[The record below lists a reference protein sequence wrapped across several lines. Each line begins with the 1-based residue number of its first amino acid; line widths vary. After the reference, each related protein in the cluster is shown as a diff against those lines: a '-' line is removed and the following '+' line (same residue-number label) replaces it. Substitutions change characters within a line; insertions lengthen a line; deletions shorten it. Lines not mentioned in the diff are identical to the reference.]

1 MNNLPKAK
9 RDHLILVAIATV
21 AIIAALLLFVGE
33 SQRAELKRT
42 HLKTESTRG
51 KLSQADKLAREEPQ
65 ILERL
70 QKVTAD
76 LSTREAT
83 LAPEHDTYA
92 WLLQSLAQFLSL
104 HRGAGV
110 TAAGIS
116 QPEIGEAT
124 LIPKFAYKTA
134 TFHVKANGFF
144 HDLGRFIADLESEFP
159 YVRVQNVEM
168 QRGGSSGSNGHPEK
182 LAATFDIVMLMQP
195 STPVEN
201 R

>member
-9 RDHLILVAIATV
+9 RDHLILVGIATV
-21 AIIAALLLFVGE
+21 AIVAALVLFVGE

-42 HLKTESTRG
+42 QLKTENIRS
-51 KLSQADKLAREEPQ
+51 KLSQADKLSREEPQ
-65 ILERL
+65 IQERL
-70 QKVTAD
+70 QTLTKQ
-76 LSTREAT
+76 LSEREIT
-83 LAPEHDTYA
+83 LAPERDTYA
-92 WLLQSLAQFLSL
+92 WFLQSLTQFLSL

-110 TAAGIS
+110 TASGIS

-124 LIPKFAYKTA
+124 LLPKFSYKTA

-144 HDLGRFIADLESEFP
+144 HDVGRFIADLETQFP

-168 QRGGSSGSNGHPEK
+168 QHGIAGGPITDPEK
-182 LAATFDIVMLMQP
+182 LYSTFDIVMLMQP
-195 STPVEN
+195 STPIEN